1 MYTPRVGHI
10 DFLNVLPLTYSLQ
23 HGGAQGLEIHK
34 GVPTELNSDITA
46 GRLDVSAV
54 SSLHY
59 ACQPEAY
66 VVLPGVCIASDGDV
80 QSIILVSKKPIDT
93 LEDDR
98 IILSAQSATSHVL
111 LKIILR
117 SSYGAFPH
125 YEVRTLSPAEPV
137 PEDATA
143 ALFIGNDALYL
154 NFHHQQGLYYYDL
167 GQEWKSFT
175 GQQMVYALWV
185 ARKEFAEAHPQELA
199 QVYDCIRGG
208 LADGLAH
215 KTDAIRSLKPDT
227 PFTEAQLDN
236 YLGGC
241 IKWEL
246 TDNGLIGLK
255 LFYEL
260 ACRGNY
266 IKSVPHITLADV
278 KQ

>member
-1 MYTPRVGHI
+1 MYTPRVGQI
-10 DFLNVLPLTYSLQ
+10 NFLNVLPLTYSFL
-23 HGGAQGLEIHK
+23 HGGAEGLEIHK
-34 GVPTELNSDITA
+34 GVPTELNSDISA
-46 GRLDVSAV
+46 GRLDISAV

-59 ACQPEAY
+59 ACQSEAF
-66 VVLPGVCIASDGDV
+66 VVLPSVCIASDGDV
-80 QSIILVSKKPIDT
+80 QSIILVSRKPIDA

-98 IILSAQSATSHVL
+98 IVLSAQSATSHVL

-154 NFHHQQGLYYYDL
+154 NFHRQEDLYYYDL

-185 ARKEFAEAHPQELA
+185 ARKDFAEKHPQELA
-199 QVYDCIRGG
+199 LACDRIRSGI
-208 LADGLAH
+208 ADGIAH
-215 KTDAIRSLKPDT
+215 KADAIRSLPADDLPCT
-227 PFTEAQLDN
+227 AEQLDN

-241 IKWEL
+241 IRWDL

-260 ACRGNY
+260 ACRGNF
-266 IKSVPHITLADV
+266 IESVPSITFASI
-278 KQ
+278 K